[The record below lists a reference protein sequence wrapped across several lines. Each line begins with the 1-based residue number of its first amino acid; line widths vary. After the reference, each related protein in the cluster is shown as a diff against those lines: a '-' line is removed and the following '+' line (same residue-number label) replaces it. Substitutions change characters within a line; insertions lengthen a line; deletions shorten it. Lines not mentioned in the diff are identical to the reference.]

1 MLRFYA
7 TAASKIANYM
17 IRLSK
22 YIYFFFLE
30 KNGIVLINETLQQ
43 YDRRHIL
50 QKGFRFVWYYRILWS
65 KLSNI
70 GKSPVVYW
78 VLSSHESADI
88 EDRIASRRKINH
100 EHDAMA
106 EIPLS
111 PNDCHNNE
119 LYLSLWYTCRYYAE
133 VFGGW
138 RMWVF
143 KPTTYI
149 DRQLHVLF
157 ELELF
162 LMIVFLLQSLTSL
175 TVLYTPSYHIGR
187 SLLNW

>member
-1 MLRFYA
+1 MLLQLLKSPIIWYDYQNIF
-7 TAASKIANYM
+7 I
-17 IRLSK
+17 
-22 YIYFFFLE
+22 FFFLE

-100 EHDAMA
+100 EHDPMA

-119 LYLSLWYTCRYYAE
+119 LYLVFDIHVDAMLRCLVGEECECLSL
-133 VFGGW
+133 
-138 RMWVF
+138 
-143 KPTTYI
+143 
-149 DRQLHVLF
+149 QL
-157 ELELF
+157 
-162 LMIVFLLQSLTSL
+162 T
-175 TVLYTPSYHIGR
+175 
-187 SLLNW
+187 

>member
-1 MLRFYA
+1 MLLQLLKWPIIWYD
-7 TAASKIANYM
+7 YH
-17 IRLSK
+17 
-22 YIYFFFLE
+22 FFFYR
-30 KNGIVLINETLQQ
+30 KNGIVLINETLQL

-50 QKGFRFVWYYRILWS
+50 RVYRNGFRFVWYYRILWS

-88 EDRIASRRKINH
+88 EDRIASRREINH

-119 LYLSLWYTCRYYAE
+119 LYLVFDIHVDTMLRCLVGEECECLSL
-133 VFGGW
+133 
-138 RMWVF
+138 
-143 KPTTYI
+143 
-149 DRQLHVLF
+149 QL
-157 ELELF
+157 
-162 LMIVFLLQSLTSL
+162 T
-175 TVLYTPSYHIGR
+175 
-187 SLLNW
+187 